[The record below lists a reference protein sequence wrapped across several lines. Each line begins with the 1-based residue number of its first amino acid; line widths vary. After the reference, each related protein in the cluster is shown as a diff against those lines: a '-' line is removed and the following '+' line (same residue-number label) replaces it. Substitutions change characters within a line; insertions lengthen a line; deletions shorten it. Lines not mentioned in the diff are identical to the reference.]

1 MKPFIM
7 VSTRPEISAAEDEYE
22 SFLSLGRLD
31 RADLTHV
38 LLEEVDFLGSFN
50 AEDVSGVVIGGSPYN
65 ISTPE
70 ASKTRSQLRTEEQVS
85 ELLAVA
91 LAKGVPVL
99 ATGFGLEVLAAHL
112 GTTTSAEFGETLGTA
127 EVFLTEEG
135 RHDPLL
141 EGMPP
146 SFTVLVG
153 HHEGAAGVPEHAT
166 LLASSPDC
174 PVQMLRVGASVYGT
188 QFNPELDA
196 DRFAQRMSVYIDAGY
211 GHPGQVDE
219 LLRGVRGGE
228 HEAGRIIARFFEHFA
243 RD

>member
-22 SFLSLGRLD
+22 SFLSLGRID

-50 AEDVSGVVIGGSPYN
+50 AEDVSGVLIGGSPYN
-65 ISTPE
+65 VSTPE
-70 ASKTRSQLRTEEQVS
+70 ASKSRSQLRIEEQVS
-85 ELLAVA
+85 ELIAVA
-91 LAKGVPVL
+91 LTKGVPVL

-112 GTTTSAEFGETLGTA
+112 GTATSAEFGQTLGTA

-153 HHEGAAGVPEHAT
+153 HHEGAVGVPEHAV

-174 PVQMLRVGASVYGT
+174 PVQMLRVGSSVYGT

-196 DRFAQRMSVYIDAGY
+196 DRFAQRISIYTDAGY

-219 LLRGVRGGE
+219 LLRVVRGGE
-228 HEAGRIIARFFEHFA
+228 HVAGRIIARFFEHFA